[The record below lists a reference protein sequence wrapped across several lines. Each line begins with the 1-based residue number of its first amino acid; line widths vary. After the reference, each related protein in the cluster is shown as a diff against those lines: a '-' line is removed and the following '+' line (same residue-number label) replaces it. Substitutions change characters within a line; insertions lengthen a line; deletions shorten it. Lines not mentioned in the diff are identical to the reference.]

1 MSSEPPGLPADDKPE
16 LDRRYGER
24 RINTE
29 ELLIRLDERVAVLIQ
44 RIDNFSPQLEKMR
57 SDIKENTERSMTN
70 KHTTDRH
77 ENLLNWRM
85 RVIGGIVL
93 AAILYAAGFGSVVF

>member
-1 MSSEPPGLPADDKPE
+1 MSKTPPGLPEDEDQG

-29 ELLIRLDERVAVLIQ
+29 ELLIRLDERVSVLIQ
-44 RIDNFSPQLEKMR
+44 RIDSFSPQLEKMR
-57 SDIKENTERSMTN
+57 NDIKENTERSMAN

-77 ENLLNWRM
+77 ENLLNWGM
-85 RVIGGIVL
+85 RVIGAVVL
-93 AAILYAAGFGSVVF
+93 AAILYAAGIGSIGI